1 MIWSL
6 FDCLDLTSML
16 TNIGGRNLPV
26 KLIFP
31 KMHATV
37 LYLAV
42 MEVVYNSYNVMI
54 MANSGK
60 EIRSYE

>member
-1 MIWSL
+1 
-6 FDCLDLTSML
+6 ML